1 MSEKRSLQPLPR
13 PRRAAPQPFHG
24 ARPPTNRDLMS
35 RDGAQR
41 RSVSPAPIFAAI
53 LLVLLAAGS
62 LVGLS
67 LSTPAPSD
75 NPNSGPEVTEGV
87 TVDGTI
93 AFGRGGSIWS
103 VSGTGLRQ
111 LTTATT
117 DAELAWSTDGVWL
130 YAIRYRTETGGRF
143 LGNGSVQKYEM
154 QVPTLL
160 RLSAYGGSEEV
171 IFDGLILGSRPA
183 LNWSGFMYGPALASD
198 GRIAV
203 ATDYRGRDIGND
215 VVIRILSSDGST
227 VSTLPLPHIAPFG
240 HQDPVWSPDGKAI
253 YYVQNGLSEGSSSS
267 RIIRYNIAKKSTTRI
282 GEKGLVQPAISPDGR
297 WIAATRIST
306 RGTDVVVMVAA
317 TGEVVLEMTR
327 TGKSWAPAWSPS
339 GAQLAYL
346 SANGSQA
353 SLNLA
358 SFSVAPSGIPN
369 PPVIVSPLRDP
380 VDPNVRPAWG
390 SLNTAP
396 VAESPAP

>member
-53 LLVLLAAGS
+53 LLVLLTAGS

-103 VSGTGLRQ
+103 VSGTALRQ

-130 YAIRYRTETGGRF
+130 YAIRHRTETGGRF

-154 QVPTLL
+154 KVPTLL

-227 VSTLPLPHIAPFG
+227 ISTLPLPHIAPFG

-297 WIAATRIST
+297 WIAATRISA

>member
-1 MSEKRSLQPLPR
+1 
-13 PRRAAPQPFHG
+13 
-24 ARPPTNRDLMS
+24 MS
-35 RDGAQR
+35 RDGGKP
-41 RSVSPAPIFAAI
+41 RSLSPAPIIAA
-53 LLVLLAAGS
+53 LLLALLAAGS
-62 LVGLS
+62 LVSLS
-67 LSTPAPSD
+67 LSTPTSSE
-75 NPNSGPEVTEGV
+75 NPDGGPEVTAGI

-103 VSGTGLRQ
+103 ISGSGLRQ

-117 DAELAWSTDGVWL
+117 DSDLAWSTDGVWL
-130 YAIRYRTETGGRF
+130 YAIRHRTEAGGRL
-143 LGNGSVQKYEM
+143 LGNGKVQRYEM
-154 QVPTLL
+154 NVPTLL
-160 RLSAYGGSEEV
+160 RLSAYGGSEAV

-203 ATDYRGRDIGND
+203 ATDYRGRGVGTD
-215 VVIRILSSDGST
+215 VVVRILSSDGSSI
-227 VSTLPLPHIAPFG
+227 STPPLPHIAPFG
-240 HQDPVWSPDGKAI
+240 HQDPVWSPDGKSI

-297 WIAATRIST
+297 WIAATRMSA
-306 RGTDVVVMVAA
+306 RGTDVVIMNAT
-317 TGEVVLEMTR
+317 TGEVILEITR

-358 SFSVAPSGIPN
+358 SFSVAPSGLPN

-396 VAESPAP
+396 VTESPAP

>member
-1 MSEKRSLQPLPR
+1 MTEKRSLRPLQR
-13 PRRAAPQPFHG
+13 SRRAAPQPFHG
-24 ARPPTNRDLMS
+24 AKPPTNRDLMS

-41 RSVSPAPIFAAI
+41 RSLSPAPIIAT
-53 LLVLLAAGS
+53 LLLILLAAGS

-67 LSTPAPSD
+67 LSSPASSE
-75 NPNSGPEVTEGV
+75 NPEGGPEVTEGV

-111 LTTATT
+111 LTTSTT

-130 YAIRYRTETGGRF
+130 YAIRHRTEIGGRF

-154 QVPTLL
+154 KVPTLL
-160 RLSAYGGSEEV
+160 RLSAYGGNEEV

-203 ATDYRGRDIGND
+203 ATDYRGTGIGTD
-215 VVIRILSSDGST
+215 VVVRILSADGSAI
-227 VSTLPLPHIAPFG
+227 STPPLPHIAPFG
-240 HQDPVWSPDGKAI
+240 HQDPVWSPDGSAI
-253 YYVQNGLSEGSSSS
+253 YYVQNGLSEGTSSS

-282 GEKGLVQPAISPDGR
+282 GEKGMVQPAISPDGR
-297 WIAATRIST
+297 WIAATRISA
-306 RGTDVVVMVAA
+306 RGTDVVIMNST
-317 TGEVVLEMTR
+317 TGEVMLEITR
-327 TGKSWAPAWSPS
+327 TGKSWAPAWSPNGS
-339 GAQLAYL
+339 QLAYL
-346 SANGSQA
+346 SASRSQA

-369 PPVIVSPLRDP
+369 PPVIVTPLRDP

-396 VAESPAP
+396 ATESPAP

>member
-1 MSEKRSLQPLPR
+1 
-13 PRRAAPQPFHG
+13 
-24 ARPPTNRDLMS
+24 MS
-35 RDGAQR
+35 RDGGKR
-41 RSVSPAPIFAAI
+41 RSLSPAPIIAAL

-62 LVGLS
+62 LVSLS
-67 LSTPAPSD
+67 LSTPASSENSD
-75 NPNSGPEVTEGV
+75 GGPEVTAGI

-93 AFGRGGSIWS
+93 AFGRSGSIWS
-103 VSGTGLRQ
+103 VSGGGLRQ

-117 DAELAWSTDGVWL
+117 DSDLAWSTDGVWL
-130 YAIRYRTETGGRF
+130 YAIRHRTEAGGRL
-143 LGNGSVQKYEM
+143 LGNGKVQRYQM
-154 QVPTLL
+154 NVPTLM

-203 ATDYRGRDIGND
+203 ATDYRGRGVGTD
-215 VVIRILSSDGST
+215 VVVRILSSDGSSI
-227 VSTLPLPHIAPFG
+227 STPPLPHIAPFG

-297 WIAATRIST
+297 WIAATRMSA
-306 RGTDVVVMVAA
+306 RGTDVVIMNAT
-317 TGEVVLEMTR
+317 TGEVMLEITR

-358 SFSVAPSGIPN
+358 SFSVAPSGLPN

-396 VAESPAP
+396 ATESPAP

>member
-1 MSEKRSLQPLPR
+1 MSEKRSLRPLPR
-13 PRRAAPQPFHG
+13 TGRAAPQPFHG
-24 ARPPTNRDLMS
+24 AKPPTNRDLMS

-41 RSVSPAPIFAAI
+41 RSFSPAPIIAAL

-67 LSTPAPSD
+67 LSTPAPSG
-75 NPNSGPEVTEGV
+75 NPNGGPEVTEGV
-87 TVDGTI
+87 TVVGTI

-103 VSGTGLRQ
+103 VSGAGLRQ

-117 DAELAWSTDGVWL
+117 DSDLAWSTDGVWL
-130 YAIRYRTETGGRF
+130 YAVRHHTETGGRL
-143 LGNGSVQKYEM
+143 LGSGSVQKYEM
-154 QVPTLL
+154 NVPTLL

-203 ATDYRGRDIGND
+203 ATDYRGGGVGTD
-215 VVIRILSSDGST
+215 VVIRILSSDDFAIST
-227 VSTLPLPHIAPFG
+227 PSLPHI
-240 HQDPVWSPDGKAI
+240 AI
-253 YYVQNGLSEGSSSS
+253 YYVQNGLSEGTSSS

-297 WIAATRIST
+297 WIAATRISS
-306 RGTDVVVMVAA
+306 RGTDVVIMNPA
-317 TGEVVLEMTR
+317 TGEVVLEITR
-327 TGKSWAPAWSPS
+327 TGKSWAPAWSPT
-339 GAQLAYL
+339 GAQIAYL
-346 SANGSQA
+346 SANGSLA

-369 PPVIVSPLRDP
+369 PPVILSPLRDP

-390 SLNTAP
+390 TLNTAP
-396 VAESPAP
+396 VTESPAP

>member
-1 MSEKRSLQPLPR
+1 MSEKRSLRPLQR
-13 PRRAAPQPFHG
+13 TRRAAPQPFHG
-24 ARPPTNRDLMS
+24 AKPPTNRDLMS

-41 RSVSPAPIFAAI
+41 RSFSPAPIVAAL

-67 LSTPAPSD
+67 LSTPAASD
-75 NPNSGPEVTEGV
+75 NPNSGPEVTEGI

-103 VSGTGLRQ
+103 VSGAALRQ

-117 DAELAWSTDGVWL
+117 DSDLAWSTDGVWL
-130 YAIRYRTETGGRF
+130 YAIRHRTETGGRF
-143 LGNGSVQKYEM
+143 LGNGSVQKYELN
-154 QVPTLL
+154 VPTLL

-183 LNWSGFMYGPALASD
+183 LNWAGFMYGPTLASD

-203 ATDYRGRDIGND
+203 ATDYRGRDIGSD
-215 VVIRILSSDGST
+215 VVVRILSNDGLPIST
-227 VSTLPLPHIAPFG
+227 PSLPHIAPFG
-240 HQDPVWSPDGKAI
+240 HQDPVWSPDGTAL

-267 RIIRYNIAKKSTTRI
+267 RIVRYNIAKKSTTRV

-297 WIAATRIST
+297 WIAATRISA
-306 RGTDVVVMVAA
+306 RGTDVVILNAA
-317 TGEVVLEMTR
+317 TSEVVLEITR
-327 TGKSWAPAWSPS
+327 TGKSWAPAWSPNGS
-339 GAQLAYL
+339 QLAYL
-346 SANGSQA
+346 SANGSKA

-369 PPVIVSPLRDP
+369 PPVILSPLRDP

-390 SLNTAP
+390 ILNTTPAT
-396 VAESPAP
+396 ESPAP

>member
-1 MSEKRSLQPLPR
+1 MSEKRSLRPLQR
-13 PRRAAPQPFHG
+13 SRRAAPQPFHG
-24 ARPPTNRDLMS
+24 AKPPTNRDLMS
-35 RDGAQR
+35 RDGGKR
-41 RSVSPAPIFAAI
+41 RSLSPAPIIAAL

-62 LVGLS
+62 LVSLS
-67 LSTPAPSD
+67 LSTPASSE
-75 NPNSGPEVTEGV
+75 NPDGGPEVTAGI

-103 VSGTGLRQ
+103 VSGGGLRQ

-117 DAELAWSTDGVWL
+117 DSDLAWSTDGVWL
-130 YAIRYRTETGGRF
+130 YAIRHRTETGGRL
-143 LGNGSVQKYEM
+143 LGNGNVQRYQM
-154 QVPTLL
+154 NVPTLM

-203 ATDYRGRDIGND
+203 ATDYRGRGIGTD
-215 VVIRILSSDGST
+215 VVVRILSSDGSSI
-227 VSTLPLPHIAPFG
+227 STPPLPHIAPFG
-240 HQDPVWSPDGKAI
+240 HQDPVWGPDGKAI

-297 WIAATRIST
+297 WIAATRMSV
-306 RGTDVVVMVAA
+306 RGTDVVIMNAT
-317 TGEVVLEMTR
+317 TGEVMLEITR

-339 GAQLAYL
+339 GGQLAYL

-358 SFSVAPSGIPN
+358 SFSVAPSGLPN
-369 PPVIVSPLRDP
+369 PPVIVNPLRDP

-396 VAESPAP
+396 AASSPSP

>member
-1 MSEKRSLQPLPR
+1 MSEKRSLRPLPR
-13 PRRAAPQPFHG
+13 TDRAAPQPFHG
-24 ARPPTNRDLMS
+24 AKPPTNRDLMS

-41 RSVSPAPIFAAI
+41 RSFSPAPIIAAL

-67 LSTPAPSD
+67 LSTPAPSG

-87 TVDGTI
+87 TVVGTI

-103 VSGTGLRQ
+103 VSGSGLRQ
-111 LTTATT
+111 LTTATS
-117 DAELAWSTDGVWL
+117 DSDLAWSTDGVWL
-130 YAIRYRTETGGRF
+130 YAIRHRTETGGRL
-143 LGNGSVQKYEM
+143 LGSGSVQKYEM
-154 QVPTLL
+154 SVPTLL
-160 RLSAYGGSEEV
+160 RLSAYGGGEEV

-203 ATDYRGRDIGND
+203 ATDYRGGSVGTD
-215 VVIRILSSDGST
+215 VVVRILSSDGSAI
-227 VSTLPLPHIAPFG
+227 STPPLPHIAPFG
-240 HQDPVWSPDGKAI
+240 HQDPVWIPDGSAI
-253 YYVQNGLSEGSSSS
+253 YYVQNGLSEGTSSS

-306 RGTDVVVMVAA
+306 RGTDVVIMNAA
-317 TGEVVLEMTR
+317 TGEVVLEITR
-327 TGKSWAPAWSPS
+327 TGKSWAPAWSPT
-339 GAQLAYL
+339 GAQIAYL
-346 SANGSQA
+346 SANGSLA

-369 PPVIVSPLRDP
+369 PPVILSPLRDP

-396 VAESPAP
+396 VTESPAP

>member
-1 MSEKRSLQPLPR
+1 MSGNRSLQPLPR
-13 PRRAAPQPFHG
+13 KRRAAPQPFHG
-24 ARPPTNRDLMS
+24 AKPPTNRDLMS

-41 RSVSPAPIFAAI
+41 RSLSPAPIFAAL

-87 TVDGTI
+87 TVSGTI
-93 AFGRGGSIWS
+93 AFGRGGSVWS
-103 VSGTGLRQ
+103 VSGTALRQ

-117 DAELAWSTDGVWL
+117 DSDLAWSTDGVSL
-130 YAIRYRTETGGRF
+130 YAIRHRTESGGRF
-143 LGNGSVQKYEM
+143 LGSGSVQRYELN
-154 QVPTLL
+154 VPTLL

-171 IFDGLILGSRPA
+171 IFDGLIPGSRPA

-203 ATDYRGRDIGND
+203 ATDYRGSDTGTD
-215 VVIRILSSDGST
+215 VVIRILSSDGSSI
-227 VSTLPLPHIAPFG
+227 STPSLPHTAPFG
-240 HQDPVWSPDGKAI
+240 HQDPAWSPDGTAI
-253 YYVQNGLSEGSSSS
+253 YYVQNGLSESTSSS

-282 GEKGLVQPAISPDGR
+282 GEKGLIQPAISPDGR
-297 WIAATRIST
+297 WIAATRIT
-306 RGTDVVVMVAA
+306 ARGTDVVVMNAV
-317 TGEVVLEMTR
+317 TGEVVLEITR
-327 TGKSWAPAWSPS
+327 TGKSWAPAWSPTGS
-339 GAQLAYL
+339 QLAYL

-353 SLNLA
+353 NLNLA
-358 SFSVAPSGIPN
+358 SFSVAASGIPN
-369 PPVIVSPLRDP
+369 PPVILSPLRDP

-396 VAESPAP
+396 ATESPSP

>member
-53 LLVLLAAGS
+53 LLVLLTAGS

-103 VSGTGLRQ
+103 VSGTALRQ

-130 YAIRYRTETGGRF
+130 YAIRHRTETGGRF

-154 QVPTLL
+154 KVPTLL

-203 ATDYRGRDIGND
+203 ATDYRGRDIGSD

-227 VSTLPLPHIAPFG
+227 ISTLPLPHIAPFG

-297 WIAATRIST
+297 WIAATRISA

>member
-53 LLVLLAAGS
+53 LLVLLTAGS

-130 YAIRYRTETGGRF
+130 YAIRHRTETGGRF

-154 QVPTLL
+154 KVPTLL

-227 VSTLPLPHIAPFG
+227 ISTLPLPHIAPFG

-297 WIAATRIST
+297 WIAATRISA

>member
-130 YAIRYRTETGGRF
+130 YAIRHRTETGGRF

-154 QVPTLL
+154 KVPTLL

-203 ATDYRGRDIGND
+203 ATDYRGRDIGSD

-227 VSTLPLPHIAPFG
+227 ISTLPLPHIAPFG

>member
-53 LLVLLAAGS
+53 LLVLLTAGS

-130 YAIRYRTETGGRF
+130 YAIRHRTETGGRF

>member
-1 MSEKRSLQPLPR
+1 MSEKRSLRPLPR
-13 PRRAAPQPFHG
+13 TGRAAPQPFHG
-24 ARPPTNRDLMS
+24 AKPPTNRDLMS

-41 RSVSPAPIFAAI
+41 RSFSPAPIIAAL

-62 LVGLS
+62 LVSLS
-67 LSTPAPSD
+67 LSTPAPSG

-87 TVDGTI
+87 TVVGTI

-103 VSGTGLRQ
+103 VSGAGLRQ
-111 LTTATT
+111 LTTATS
-117 DAELAWSTDGVWL
+117 DSDLAWSTDGVLL
-130 YAIRYRTETGGRF
+130 YAIRHRTETGGRL
-143 LGNGSVQKYEM
+143 LGSGSVQKYEM
-154 QVPTLL
+154 SVPTLL
-160 RLSAYGGSEEV
+160 RLSAYGGGEEV

-203 ATDYRGRDIGND
+203 ATDYRGSSVGTD
-215 VVIRILSSDGST
+215 VVVRILSSDGSAI
-227 VSTLPLPHIAPFG
+227 STPSLPYVAPFG
-240 HQDPVWSPDGKAI
+240 HQDPVWSPDGSAI
-253 YYVQNGLSEGSSSS
+253 YYVQNGLSEGTSSS

-306 RGTDVVVMVAA
+306 RGTDVVIMNAA
-317 TGEVVLEMTR
+317 TGEVVLEITR
-327 TGKSWAPAWSPS
+327 TGKSWAPAWSPT
-339 GAQLAYL
+339 GAQIAYL
-346 SANGSQA
+346 SANGSLA

-369 PPVIVSPLRDP
+369 PPVILSPLRDP

-396 VAESPAP
+396 VTESPAP

>member
-1 MSEKRSLQPLPR
+1 
-13 PRRAAPQPFHG
+13 
-24 ARPPTNRDLMS
+24 MS
-35 RDGAQR
+35 RDGGQR
-41 RSVSPAPIFAAI
+41 RPQSPAPIIAAL

-62 LVGLS
+62 LVGFS
-67 LSTPAPSD
+67 LSSPAPSD

-103 VSGTGLRQ
+103 ISGSGLRQ

-117 DAELAWSTDGVWL
+117 DSDLAWSTDGVWL
-130 YAIRYRTETGGRF
+130 YAIRHRMEVGGRF

-154 QVPTLL
+154 NVPTLL
-160 RLSAYGGSEEV
+160 RLSAYGGGEEV

-183 LNWSGFMYGPALASD
+183 LNWSGFMFGPTVTSD

-203 ATDYRGRDIGND
+203 ATDYRGRDIGTD
-215 VVIRILSSDGST
+215 VVVRILSSDGSSI
-227 VSTLPLPHIAPFG
+227 STPSLPHIAPFG
-240 HQDPVWSPDGKAI
+240 HQDPVWSPDGTAI

-297 WIAATRIST
+297 WIAASRISA
-306 RGTDVVVMVAA
+306 RGTDVVIMNAA

-327 TGKSWAPAWSPS
+327 TGKSWAPAWSPNGS
-339 GAQLAYL
+339 QLAYL

-396 VAESPAP
+396 ANGSPSP

>member
-1 MSEKRSLQPLPR
+1 MSEKRSLRPLQR
-13 PRRAAPQPFHG
+13 TRRAAPQPFHG
-24 ARPPTNRDLMS
+24 AKPPTNRDLMS

-41 RSVSPAPIFAAI
+41 RSFSPAPIIAAL

-75 NPNSGPEVTEGV
+75 NPNSGPEVTEG
-87 TVDGTI
+87 TIVDGTI

-103 VSGTGLRQ
+103 VSGAALRQ

-117 DAELAWSTDGVWL
+117 DSDLAWSTDGVWL
-130 YAIRYRTETGGRF
+130 YAIRHRTETGGRS
-143 LGNGSVQKYEM
+143 LGNGSVQKYELN
-154 QVPTLL
+154 VPTLL
-160 RLSAYGGSEEV
+160 RLSAYGESEEV
-171 IFDGLILGSRPA
+171 IFDGLIPGSRPA

-203 ATDYRGRDIGND
+203 ATDYRGRDIGTD
-215 VVIRILSSDGST
+215 VVVRILSSDGSAI
-227 VSTLPLPHIAPFG
+227 STPSLPHIAPFG
-240 HQDPVWSPDGKAI
+240 HQDPVWSPDGTAL

-267 RIIRYNIAKKSTTRI
+267 RIVRYNIAKKSTTRI
-282 GEKGLVQPAISPDGR
+282 GEKGLVQPAISPDGQ
-297 WIAATRIST
+297 WIAATRISA
-306 RGTDVVVMVAA
+306 RGTDVVILNAA
-317 TGEVVLEMTR
+317 TGEVVLEITR
-327 TGKSWAPAWSPS
+327 TGKSWAPAWSPNGS
-339 GAQLAYL
+339 QLAYL

-369 PPVIVSPLRDP
+369 PPVILSPLRDP

-390 SLNTAP
+390 SLNTTPAT
-396 VAESPAP
+396 ESPAP

>member
-1 MSEKRSLQPLPR
+1 MSEKRSLRPLER
-13 PRRAAPQPFHG
+13 SRRAAPQPFHG
-24 ARPPTNRDLMS
+24 AKPPTNRDLMS

-41 RSVSPAPIFAAI
+41 PSLSLAPIIAAL

-75 NPNSGPEVTEGV
+75 DPKSGPEVTAGA
-87 TVDGTI
+87 TIDGTI

-111 LTTATT
+111 LTTTTT

-130 YAIRYRTETGGRF
+130 YAIRHRTEVGGLL
-143 LGNGSVQKYEM
+143 LGNGSVQRYEM
-154 QVPTLL
+154 KVPSLL

-203 ATDYRGRDIGND
+203 ATDYRGRDIGTD
-215 VVIRILSSDGST
+215 VVIRILSGDGPVIST
-227 VSTLPLPHIAPFG
+227 PPMPHIAPFG
-240 HQDPVWSPDGKAI
+240 HQDPVWSPDGTAI

-267 RIIRYNIAKKSTTRI
+267 RIIRYNIAKKSTARI

-306 RGTDVVVMVAA
+306 RGTDVVIMNPT
-317 TGEVVLEMTR
+317 TGEIVLEITR
-327 TGKSWAPAWSPS
+327 TGKSWAPAWSPT

-346 SANGSQA
+346 SADGSQA

-369 PPVIVSPLRDP
+369 PPVILSPLRDP

-390 SLNTAP
+390 SLDTAP
-396 VAESPAP
+396 VSGSPSP

>member
-1 MSEKRSLQPLPR
+1 MSGNQSLRPLQR
-13 PRRAAPQPFHG
+13 KRRAAPQPFHG
-24 ARPPTNRDLMS
+24 AKPPTNRDLMS
-35 RDGAQR
+35 RGGAER
-41 RSVSPAPIFAAI
+41 RSWSPAPIVAAL

-67 LSTPAPSD
+67 LSTPASSE

-87 TVDGTI
+87 AVAGTI

-103 VSGTGLRQ
+103 VSGGGLRQ
-111 LTTATT
+111 LTTSTT
-117 DAELAWSTDGVWL
+117 DSDLAWSTDGVWL
-130 YAIRYRTETGGRF
+130 YAIRHRTETGGR
-143 LGNGSVQKYEM
+143 LLASGSVKKYDM
-154 QVPTLL
+154 SVPTLL

-183 LNWSGFMYGPALASD
+183 LNWSGFMFGPAVASD

-203 ATDYRGRDIGND
+203 ATDYRGNGIGTD
-215 VVIRILSSDGST
+215 VVVRILSSDGSSI
-227 VSTLPLPHIAPFG
+227 STPSLPHIAPFG
-240 HQDPVWSPDGKAI
+240 HQDPAWRSDGTAI

-282 GEKGLVQPAISPDGR
+282 GERGFVQPAISPDGQ
-297 WIAATRIST
+297 WLAATRISA
-306 RGTDVVVMVAA
+306 RGTDVVVMNAA
-317 TGEVVLEMTR
+317 TGEVVLEITR
-327 TGKSWAPAWSPS
+327 TGKSWSPAWSPN
-339 GAQLAYL
+339 GKQLAYL
-346 SANGSQA
+346 SANGSRA
-353 SLNLA
+353 NLNLA
-358 SFSVAPSGIPN
+358 SFSISPSGAPN

-396 VAESPAP
+396 VGESPSP

>member
-1 MSEKRSLQPLPR
+1 MSEKRSLRPLPR
-13 PRRAAPQPFHG
+13 TGRAAPQPFHG
-24 ARPPTNRDLMS
+24 AKPPTNRDLMS

-41 RSVSPAPIFAAI
+41 RSFSPAPIIAAL

-62 LVGLS
+62 LVSLS
-67 LSTPAPSD
+67 LSTPAPSG

-87 TVDGTI
+87 TVVGTI

-103 VSGTGLRQ
+103 VSGAGLRQ
-111 LTTATT
+111 LTTATS
-117 DAELAWSTDGVWL
+117 DSDLAWSTDGVWL
-130 YAIRYRTETGGRF
+130 YAIRRRTETGGRL
-143 LGNGSVQKYEM
+143 LGSGSVQKYEM
-154 QVPTLL
+154 SVPTLL
-160 RLSAYGGSEEV
+160 RLSAYGGGEEV

-203 ATDYRGRDIGND
+203 ATDYRGSSVGTD
-215 VVIRILSSDGST
+215 VVVRILSSDGSAI
-227 VSTLPLPHIAPFG
+227 STPSLPYVAPFG
-240 HQDPVWSPDGKAI
+240 HQDPVWSPDGSAI
-253 YYVQNGLSEGSSSS
+253 YYVQNGLSEGTSSS

-306 RGTDVVVMVAA
+306 RGTDVVIMNPA
-317 TGEVVLEMTR
+317 TGEVVLEITR
-327 TGKSWAPAWSPS
+327 TGKSWAPAWSPT
-339 GAQLAYL
+339 GAQIAYL
-346 SANGSQA
+346 SANGSLA

-369 PPVIVSPLRDP
+369 PPVILSPLRDP

-396 VAESPAP
+396 VTESPAP

>member
-53 LLVLLAAGS
+53 LLVLLTAGS

-130 YAIRYRTETGGRF
+130 YAIRHRTETGGRF

-154 QVPTLL
+154 KVPTLL

-227 VSTLPLPHIAPFG
+227 ISTLPLPHIAPFG

-297 WIAATRIST
+297 WIAATRISA

-346 SANGSQA
+346 SANGNQA

>member
-1 MSEKRSLQPLPR
+1 MSERRSLQPLPR
-13 PRRAAPQPFHG
+13 TRRAAPQPFHG
-24 ARPPTNRDLMS
+24 AKPPTNRDLMS

-41 RSVSPAPIFAAI
+41 RSLNPAPFIAGL

-62 LVGLS
+62 FVGFS

-87 TVDGTI
+87 TVAGTI
-93 AFGRGGSIWS
+93 AFGRAGSIWS
-103 VSGTGLRQ
+103 VSGAGIRQ

-117 DAELAWSTDGVWL
+117 DSDLAWSTDGVWL
-130 YAIRYRTETGGRF
+130 YAIRHRTEIGGRF
-143 LGNGSVQKYEM
+143 LGNGKVQRYEM
-154 QVPTLL
+154 NVPTLL

-203 ATDYRGRDIGND
+203 ATDYRGSDIGND
-215 VVIRILSSDGST
+215 VVIRIISGDGPAIST
-227 VSTLPLPHIAPFG
+227 PTLPHVAPFG

-297 WIAATRIST
+297 WIAAARISA
-306 RGTDVVVMVAA
+306 RGTDVVIMNAT

-327 TGKSWAPAWSPS
+327 TGKSWAPAWSPN

-346 SANGSQA
+346 SASGSQA
-353 SLNLA
+353 SINLA

>member
-13 PRRAAPQPFHG
+13 SRRAAPQPFHG
-24 ARPPTNRDLMS
+24 AKPPTNRDLMS
-35 RDGAQR
+35 RDDGKP
-41 RSVSPAPIFAAI
+41 RSLSPAPIIATL

-62 LVGLS
+62 LVSLS
-67 LSTPAPSD
+67 LSTPASSE
-75 NPNSGPEVTEGV
+75 NPDGGPEVTAGIS
-87 TVDGTI
+87 VDGTI

-103 VSGTGLRQ
+103 VSGSGLRQ

-117 DAELAWSTDGVWL
+117 DSDLAWSTDGVWL
-130 YAIRYRTETGGRF
+130 YAIRYRTETGG
-143 LGNGSVQKYEM
+143 LLLASGSVKKYEM
-154 QVPTLL
+154 KVPTLL
-160 RLSAYGGSEEV
+160 RLSAYGGSEEE
-171 IFDGLILGSRPA
+171 IFDGLILGTRPA
-183 LNWSGFMYGPALASD
+183 LNWSGFMYGPAIGSD

-203 ATDYRGRDIGND
+203 ATDYRGRSLGTT
-215 VVIRILSSDGST
+215 VVVRILSSDGSSI
-227 VSTLPLPHIAPFG
+227 STPPLPYIAPFG
-240 HQDPVWSPDGKAI
+240 HQDPAWSPDGKAI
-253 YYVQNGLSEGSSSS
+253 YYVQNGLSEGTSSS

-297 WIAATRIST
+297 WIAATRMSS
-306 RGTDVVVMVAA
+306 RGTDVVIMNST
-317 TGEVVLEMTR
+317 TGEVVLEITR

-353 SLNLA
+353 TLNLA
-358 SFSVAPSGIPN
+358 SFSVAPSGLPN

-396 VAESPAP
+396 VTESPAP

>member
-1 MSEKRSLQPLPR
+1 MSGNQSLRPLPR
-13 PRRAAPQPFHG
+13 KRRAAPQPFHG
-24 ARPPTNRDLMS
+24 AKPPTNRDLMS
-35 RDGAQR
+35 RDGGER
-41 RSVSPAPIFAAI
+41 RSPSPAPIIAAL

-62 LVGLS
+62 LVSLS
-67 LSTPAPSD
+67 LSNPAPSE

-87 TVDGTI
+87 TVPGTI
-93 AFGRGGSIWS
+93 AFGRNGSIWS
-103 VSGTGLRQ
+103 VSGSGLRQ

-117 DAELAWSTDGVWL
+117 DSDLAWSTDGVWL
-130 YAIRYRTETGGRF
+130 YAIRHRTELGGR
-143 LGNGSVQKYEM
+143 LLANGSVQRYDLN
-154 QVPTLL
+154 VPTLL
-160 RLSAYGGSEEV
+160 RVPAYGGSEEV

-183 LNWSGFMYGPALASD
+183 LNWAGFMYGPALASD

-203 ATDYRGRDIGND
+203 ATDYRGRSLGTS
-215 VVIRILSSDGST
+215 VVVRILSGDGTEIST
-227 VSTLPLPHIAPFG
+227 PSLPQIAPFG

-282 GEKGLVQPAISPDGR
+282 GEKGVVQPAISPNGQ
-297 WIAATRIST
+297 WIAATRIT
-306 RGTDVVVMVAA
+306 VRGTDVVIMNAV
-317 TGEVVLEMTR
+317 TGEIVLEITR
-327 TGKSWAPAWSPS
+327 TGKSWAPAWSPN

-358 SFSVAPSGIPN
+358 SFSVAPSGLPN

-390 SLNTAP
+390 SLDTAG
-396 VAESPAP
+396 ATESPAP

>member
-1 MSEKRSLQPLPR
+1 MSGNRSLRPLQR
-13 PRRAAPQPFHG
+13 TRRAAPQPFHG
-24 ARPPTNRDLMS
+24 AKPPTNRDLMR
-35 RDGAQR
+35 RDGTQR
-41 RSVSPAPIFAAI
+41 PPLSPAPIVAAL

-62 LVGLS
+62 LISLS
-67 LSTPAPSD
+67 LSTPSSSE
-75 NPNSGPEVTEGV
+75 NPDGGPEVTAGV
-87 TVDGTI
+87 TVEGTI

-103 VSGTGLRQ
+103 ISGTGLRQ

-117 DAELAWSTDGVWL
+117 DAELSWSTDGVWL
-130 YAIRYRTETGGRF
+130 YAIRHRTETGGR
-143 LGNGSVQKYEM
+143 LLASGSVQKYDM
-154 QVPTLL
+154 NVPTLL

-183 LNWSGFMYGPALASD
+183 LNWSGFMFGTALASD

-203 ATDYRGRDIGND
+203 ATDYRGVGLGSD
-215 VVIRILSSDGST
+215 VVVRILSSDGSAI
-227 VSTLPLPHIAPFG
+227 STPALPHIAPFG
-240 HQDPVWSPDGKAI
+240 HQDPAWSPDGKAI

-267 RIIRYNIAKKSTTRI
+267 RIIRYNVAKKSTTRI
-282 GEKGLVQPAISPDGR
+282 GERGFVQPAISPDGR
-297 WIAATRIST
+297 WIAATRISP
-306 RGTDVVVMVAA
+306 RGTDVVVMSAA
-317 TGEVVLEMTR
+317 TGEVTLEITR
-327 TGKSWAPAWSPS
+327 TGKSWAPAWSPN

-358 SFSVAPSGIPN
+358 SFSVAPSGLPN
-369 PPVIVSPLRDP
+369 PPVILSPLRDP

-396 VAESPAP
+396 AAESPSP

>member
-53 LLVLLAAGS
+53 LLVLLTAGS

-67 LSTPAPSD
+67 LSTPTPSD

-130 YAIRYRTETGGRF
+130 YAIRHRTETGGRF

-227 VSTLPLPHIAPFG
+227 ISTLPLPHIAPFG

>member
-1 MSEKRSLQPLPR
+1 MTEKRSLRPLQR
-13 PRRAAPQPFHG
+13 SRRAAPQPFHG

-35 RDGAQR
+35 RDGAQP
-41 RSVSPAPIFAAI
+41 SPFSPAPIIAGI

-67 LSTPAPSD
+67 LSTPSSSE
-75 NPNSGPEVTEGV
+75 NPDSGPEVTEGV

-103 VSGTGLRQ
+103 VSGGGLRQ
-111 LTTATT
+111 LTTSTT

-130 YAIRYRTETGGRF
+130 YAIRLRTEIGGRL
-143 LGNGSVQKYEM
+143 LGSGSVQKYEM
-154 QVPTLL
+154 KVPTLI
-160 RLSAYGGSEEV
+160 RLSAYGGNEEV
-171 IFDGLILGSRPA
+171 VFDGLILGSRPA
-183 LNWSGFMYGPALASD
+183 LNWSGFMYGPAIASD

-203 ATDYRGRDIGND
+203 ATDYRGKSIGTD
-215 VVIRILSSDGST
+215 VVVRVLSSDGST
-227 VSTLPLPHIAPFG
+227 ITTPPLPHIAPFG
-240 HQDPVWSPDGKAI
+240 HQDPAWSPDGTAI
-253 YYVQNGLSEGSSSS
+253 FYVQNGLSEGVSSS

-297 WIAATRIST
+297 WIAATRISA
-306 RGTDVVVMVAA
+306 RGTDVVIMNST
-317 TGEVVLEMTR
+317 TGEVMLEITR
-327 TGKSWAPAWSPS
+327 TGKSWAPAWSPNGS
-339 GAQLAYL
+339 QLAYL

-369 PPVIVSPLRDP
+369 PPVIVTPLRDP

-390 SLNTAP
+390 SLTTAP
-396 VAESPAP
+396 VTGSPTP